1 MSGDPAAPAAVTRPA
16 TSTDVAVEAGVSQ
29 ATVARTFS
37 APHLVSEATR
47 LRVKHAATKLGY
59 APNAFARGLKSQQSN
74 VVGAVVPAYG
84 EYWQNVLSAV
94 TRELAAR
101 ERQLLLFSFT
111 EPSEV
116 DDVLNIVRQYRV
128 SGLLLASA
136 SIRPDQLSA
145 MRGQSSSTV
154 AFNQPAAAGLVS
166 SVSVDNEAGGR
177 LLASHLV
184 DQGCRTALFVGG
196 VSEASTD
203 QARYLGA
210 AREMGEHGVALPYI
224 EAGAFSYNA
233 GYACAERIARLAPDA
248 VMVGSDEV
256 AFGVI
261 DGLESRGIQVGE
273 DIAVTGFDGLP
284 QASWAG
290 IDLTTL
296 VQPTELLARH
306 AAEMLTASAS
316 PNQPSDVVVHG
327 DLRIGR
333 TTKRADR

>member
-1 MSGDPAAPAAVTRPA
+1 MRDGVARPA
-16 TSTDVAVEAGVSQ
+16 TSTDVAAEAGVSQ
-29 ATVARTFS
+29 ATVARTYS
-37 APHLVSEATR
+37 APHLVSDRTR
-47 LRVKHAATKLGY
+47 QRVGDAAAKLGY

-74 VVGAVVPAYG
+74 VVGAVVPACG
-84 EYWQNVLSAV
+84 EYWQHVLSAV

-101 ERQLLLFSFT
+101 QRQLLLFSFSD
-111 EPSEV
+111 PGEV
-116 DDVLNIVRQYRV
+116 DDVLDIVRQYRV

-145 MRGQSSSTV
+145 MRGQSSQTV

-166 SVSVDNEAGGR
+166 SVSVDNEAGCR
-177 LLASHLV
+177 LLAAHVV
-184 DQGCRTALFVGG
+184 DQGCRTAVFVGG
-196 VSEASTD
+196 VSSASTD
-203 QARYLGA
+203 QARYRGA
-210 AREMGEHGVALPYI
+210 AREMGEHGVALPYL
-224 EAGAFSYNA
+224 EAGAFSYDA
-233 GYACAERIARLAPDA
+233 GYAGAERISRLAPDA

-261 DGLESRGIQVGE
+261 DGLESRGIRVGD

-306 AAEMLTASAS
+306 AADLLVDAATGS
-316 PNQPSDVVVHG
+316 PPSDVVVDGH
-327 DLRIGR
+327 LRIGR
-333 TTKRADR
+333 TTKRSG

>member
-1 MSGDPAAPAAVTRPA
+1 MAGGTEAPDSGARPA
-16 TSTDVAVEAGVSQ
+16 TSTDVAIEAGVSQ

-37 APHLVSEATR
+37 APHLVSERTR
-47 LRVKHAATKLGY
+47 ERVSAAAERLGY
-59 APNAFARGLKSQQSN
+59 APNAFARSLKSQQSN

-94 TRELAAR
+94 TRELAVR
-101 ERQLLLFSFT
+101 GRQLLLFSFT
-111 EPSEV
+111 DPGEV
-116 DDVLNIVRQYRV
+116 DDVLDIVRQYRV

-145 MRGQSSSTV
+145 MRRQSSPTV
-154 AFNQPAAAGLVS
+154 AFNQPAASGLVS
-166 SVSVDNEAGGR
+166 SVSVDNEAGCR

-184 DQGCRTALFVGG
+184 DQGCRTAVFVGG
-196 VSEASTD
+196 VSSVSTD
-203 QARYLGA
+203 QARYRGA
-210 AREMGEHGVALPYI
+210 AREMGDHGVALPYI
-224 EAGAFSYNA
+224 EAGAFSYDA

-261 DGLESRGIQVGE
+261 DGLESRGVRIP
-273 DIAVTGFDGLP
+273 DDMAVTGFDGLP

-296 VQPTELLARH
+296 VQPTDLLAQH
-306 AAEMLTASAS
+306 AAELLVDTTSVS
-316 PNQPSDVVVHG
+316 RPTDVVVDGH
-327 DLRIGR
+327 LRIGR
-333 TTKRADR
+333 TTKRSER

>member
-1 MSGDPAAPAAVTRPA
+1 MSRDSAVHGAAARPA

-37 APHLVSEATR
+37 APHLVSERTR
-47 LRVKHAATKLGY
+47 ERVSEAAAKLGY
-59 APNAFARGLKSQQSN
+59 APNAFARGLRSQQSN

-84 EYWQNVLSAV
+84 EYWQHVLSAV

-111 EPSEV
+111 DSAEV
-116 DDVLNIVRQYRV
+116 DHVLDIVRQYRV

-145 MRGQSSSTV
+145 MRSQSSPTV

-166 SVSVDNEAGGR
+166 SVSVDNEAGCR

-184 DQGCRTALFVGG
+184 DQGCRTAVFVGG
-196 VSEASTD
+196 VSSISTD
-203 QARYLGA
+203 QARYRGA
-210 AREMGEHGVALPYI
+210 AREMGDHGVALPYI
-224 EAGAFSYNA
+224 EAGAFSYDA

-261 DGLESRGIQVGE
+261 DGLESRGVTIPD

-284 QASWAG
+284 QSAWTG

-296 VQPTELLARH
+296 VQPTDLLARN
-306 AAEMLTASAS
+306 AAELLVDDAPTAR
-316 PNQPSDVVVHG
+316 PSDVVVDGH
-327 DLRIGR
+327 LRIGR
-333 TTKRADR
+333 TTKRSIR

>member
-1 MSGDPAAPAAVTRPA
+1 MAGASTHSGIRTRPA

-37 APHLVSEATR
+37 APHLVSERTR
-47 LRVKHAATKLGY
+47 ERVGEAAARLGY
-59 APNAFARGLKSQQSN
+59 APNAFARGLKSRQSN

-84 EYWQNVLSAV
+84 EYWQNVLAAV
-94 TRELAAR
+94 TRELGTR
-101 ERQLLLFSFT
+101 GRQLLLFSFAD
-111 EPSEV
+111 PGEV
-116 DDVLNIVRQYRV
+116 DDVLDIVRQYRV

-145 MRGQSSSTV
+145 MRRQSSPTV

-166 SVSVDNEAGGR
+166 SVSVDNEAGCR

-184 DQGCRTALFVGG
+184 DQGCRTAVFVGG
-196 VSEASTD
+196 VSSISTD
-203 QARYLGA
+203 QARYRGA
-210 AREMGEHGVALPYI
+210 AREMGGHGVALPYV
-224 EAGAFSYNA
+224 EAGAFSYDA

-261 DGLESRGIQVGE
+261 DGLESRGVRVPS

-306 AAEMLTASAS
+306 AVELLVDAASAAR
-316 PNQPSDVVVHG
+316 PSDVVVDGH
-327 DLRIGR
+327 LRIGR
-333 TTKRADR
+333 TTKRSGR